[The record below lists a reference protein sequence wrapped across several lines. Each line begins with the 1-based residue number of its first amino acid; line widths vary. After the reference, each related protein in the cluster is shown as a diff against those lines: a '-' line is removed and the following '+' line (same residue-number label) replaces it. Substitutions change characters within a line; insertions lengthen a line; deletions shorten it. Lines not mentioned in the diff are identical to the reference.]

1 MIFSQIITVGIN
13 DRNALEEGWYGLEKS
28 PEGLVYRASAREA
41 LLKVPFTRQ
50 RVHVTLLLSARR
62 PRDAAEPLKG
72 MVSTSEGTDFTF
84 ELATNAWTVRR
95 GSLDIGEDRLIRILV
110 YNPWSPDTLYK
121 NGDTRSLG
129 ILLSAVHVFREE

>member
-13 DRNALEEGWYGLEKS
+13 DCNALEEGWYGLEKS

-50 RVHVTLLLSARR
+50 RVHVTLLLSAR
-62 PRDAAEPLKG
+62 PEHTDEVLKG
-72 MVSTSEGTDFTF
+72 IVSTSAGADFTF
-84 ELATNAWTVRR
+84 ELATNTWTVRR

>member
-13 DRNALEEGWYGLEKS
+13 DCNALEEGWYGLEKS

-41 LLKVPFTRQ
+41 LLKVPFSRQ
-50 RVHVTLLLSARR
+50 RVHVTLLLSAR
-62 PRDAAEPLKG
+62 PEHTGEVLKG
-72 MVSTSEGTDFTF
+72 IVSASAGADFTF
-84 ELATNAWTVRR
+84 ELAANTWTVRR
-95 GSLDIGEDRLIRILV
+95 GSLDIGEDRMIRILV

-121 NGDTRSLG
+121 NGDSRSLG